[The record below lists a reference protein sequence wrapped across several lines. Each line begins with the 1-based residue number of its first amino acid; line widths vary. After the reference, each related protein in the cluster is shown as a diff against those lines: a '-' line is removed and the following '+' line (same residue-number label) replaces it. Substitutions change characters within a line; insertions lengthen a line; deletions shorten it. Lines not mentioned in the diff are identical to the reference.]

1 VVRAYHWNLE
11 ILSSVTALAKSVTK
25 RGAGAVALLAAVG
38 AALFACGGDGAP
50 RGAAAVGLPPPGN
63 RGKPNLLL
71 IVVDTLRRDHLSLY
85 GYAKPTSPGLARF
98 AKSAVVFERTMAAS
112 SWTEPSTASLLSG
125 LTPPR
130 HGAHEY
136 ARVPAAVTM
145 VAEVL
150 HDAGYRTGA
159 ISGNPN
165 ASPQFGFDQGFESF
179 YFPGNDE
186 ARDYPDVA
194 ELVAKAR
201 DFMQSTDGAGRP
213 FFCYL
218 HVMNVHG
225 PYHAPPEYRERFL
238 ERPFTDF
245 PFQNDLWKEILR
257 KGRVERRKDV
267 TPEMLRDLTA
277 RYDGAIAYTDA
288 VLSGLLD
295 ERLAAGGA
303 RDDLIVVTAD
313 HGEELFDHGG
323 FGHGFSLHHE
333 LVDVPLLLR
342 RPGGAG
348 GGGRIDAPVGLVD
361 VAPTLLDLLGLLE
374 SRPDHRFGDGVSLVP
389 LLSGGTVERET
400 PLLAELLR
408 EKQGEAF
415 LVEQWPLRTIVTAHD
430 YAGRHDVVELY
441 DEVNDPNELHDLAA
455 DPAKTE
461 ELRRTVAAR
470 RAALVAAAFTSTR
483 EELDEAARRKMKA
496 LGY

>member
-1 VVRAYHWNLE
+1 
-11 ILSSVTALAKSVTK
+11 VTALAKCVTK
-25 RGAGAVALLAAVG
+25 RVAVAAIG
-38 AALFACGGDGAP
+38 ALVMACGGAP
-50 RGAAAVGLPPPGN
+50 SPQSSPEGSGR
-63 RGKPNLLL
+63 PNLILV
-71 IVVDTLRRDHLSLY
+71 VVDTLRRDHLSLY
-85 GYAKPTSPGLARF
+85 GYAKPTSPGLAEF
-98 AKSAVVFERTMAAS
+98 AKSALLFERTTAAS

-145 VAEVL
+145 LAEVL

-159 ISGNPN
+159 VSGNPN
-165 ASPQFGFDQGFESF
+165 ASPLFGFDQGFESF

-194 ELVAKAR
+194 ELVQKAR
-201 DFMQSTDGAGRP
+201 DFIAAGDAAAPRP
-213 FFCYL
+213 IFCYL

-238 ERPFTDF
+238 EKPFTDF
-245 PFQNDLWKEILR
+245 PFQNELWKDVLR
-257 KGRVERRKDV
+257 KGRVERRKEV
-267 TPEMLRDLTA
+267 TPEMVRDLTA
-277 RYDGAIAYTDA
+277 RYDGAVAYTDH
-288 VLSGLLD
+288 VLADFLT

-303 RDDLIVVTAD
+303 AHDLIVVTAD

-333 LVDVPLLLR
+333 VVDVPLLLR
-342 RPGGAG
+342 RPNGE
-348 GGGRIDAPVGLVD
+348 GGGRRLDAPVSLVD
-361 VAPTLLDLLGLLE
+361 VAPTLLELLGLLDAQ
-374 SRPDHRFGDGVSLVP
+374 PDHRFGDGVSLVP
-389 LLSGGTVERET
+389 LFSGGTVERDT
-400 PLLAELLR
+400 PILAELLR

-415 LVEQWPLRTIVTAHD
+415 LVQQWPLRTIVTAHD

-441 DEVNDPNELHDLAA
+441 DEVADPREEHDLAAA
-455 DPAKTE
+455 DPAKCA
-461 ELRRTVAAR
+461 ELRRALTAR
-470 RAALVAAAFTSTR
+470 RAALEAAAFTATR
-483 EELDEAARRKMKA
+483 EELDEATKRRMKA